1 MRGISIKEFGVV
13 DVMKLVTNL
22 PKPTPI
28 GKQVVNHFLNK
39 MSL

>member
-1 MRGISIKEFGVV
+1 MMRGISIKEFGAV

-28 GKQVVNHFLNK
+28 GKQVRCN
-39 MSL
+39 